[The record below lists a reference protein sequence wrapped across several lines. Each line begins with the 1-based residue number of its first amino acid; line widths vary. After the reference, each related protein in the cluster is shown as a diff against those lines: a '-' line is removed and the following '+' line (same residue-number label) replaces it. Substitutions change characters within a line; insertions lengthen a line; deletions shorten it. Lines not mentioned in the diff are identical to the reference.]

1 VAKKDEIFIA
11 GAAGKQVMCG
21 HCGGSQFR
29 VRRVLLNSGTSEL
42 FGFAAFS
49 PEAIALA
56 CVQCGKMQ
64 EFEDGRVELVAADQQ
79 PGGK

>member
-1 VAKKDEIFIA
+1 MAKKDEIFIA
-11 GAAGKQVMCG
+11 GAAGRQVVCG
-21 HCGGSQFR
+21 HCEGNQFR
-29 VRRVLLNSGTSEL
+29 SRRVLLNSGTSEL

-64 EFEDGRVELVAADQQ
+64 EFEDGRVELVAVQD
-79 PGGK
+79 

>member
-1 VAKKDEIFIA
+1 MAKKNEIFIA
-11 GAAGKQVMCG
+11 GAADKQVVCG
-21 HCGGSQFR
+21 HCEGDQFR
-29 VRRVLLNSGTSEL
+29 MRRVLLNSGTSEF

-64 EFEDGRVELVAADQQ
+64 EFEEGRVDLVPVGQQSDQ
-79 PGGK
+79 